1 MKRVLIIGLLLIYVT
16 SALAQRDFL
25 EGYVVLN
32 SGDTLYGL
40 VKDRKDGFSAK
51 LLDRIILKHK
61 KKRLKFRPDQLM
73 AYSRAGSNFHSV
85 PFSRGNDLLRVSR
98 IKIGQ
103 KHFLKVYIAGY
114 LTLYMDEYVDDSGPN
129 FDGNFY
135 LIREDELQYV
145 QVSMLFFRKKL
156 VPYFD
161 DAPHIAKAIED
172 RDYRYRDLIEI
183 VTEYN
188 KWHSM

>member
-1 MKRVLIIGLLLIYVT
+1 MKRQLIIGLLLIFSIT
-16 SALAQRDFL
+16 ALAQRDFK

-32 SGDTLYGL
+32 HGDTLHGL
-40 VKDRKDGFSAK
+40 IKDRKEGFSAK
-51 LLDRIILKHK
+51 LLDRIIIKHN
-61 KKRLKFRPDQLM
+61 KKRLKFRPDQLL
-73 AYSRAGSNFHSV
+73 AYHRGGANFHSV
-85 PFSRGNDLLRVSR
+85 PFNQGNDLLGISR
-98 IKIGQ
+98 IKVGQ
-103 KHFLKVYIAGY
+103 KHFLKVYIDGY
-114 LTLYMDEYVDDSGPN
+114 LKLYEDEFVDQSGPQ

-156 VPYFD
+156 VPYFH

-172 RDYRYRDLIEI
+172 KDYKYRDLITI

-188 KWHSM
+188 KWHSL